1 MASPGGGV
9 VAAGHPLTAEAGAE
23 VLRAGGNAV
32 DAAVCAVL
40 TSFVAESPLTGFGA
54 GGFMMIHDRDRGQ
67 GGPGA
72 EGEEPPADV
81 LVDFFV
87 AAGGADGVERG
98 SELVPI
104 PVYFDETPQT
114 FNCGAASCGVPGNPA
129 GLEHVARRFGSLP
142 LAELAGPGVRLGRDG
157 VEVTAAQAYLFEVLE
172 PIITS
177 TPEVAALYAPEGRI
191 LREGDTFRYPDMS
204 DALERF
210 AAEGAD
216 PFYRGETARAVCERV
231 RERGGT
237 LGMDDMEA
245 YEPIER
251 EPVRAMFRGNKVLTN
266 PPPSSGGI
274 LIAYA
279 LGLLERLGERSGV
292 EEIVAVTE
300 AANAHREE
308 DFHEGL
314 HQDGFTERFLDPGL
328 LDRVAGRI
336 RGGDWVGGGGG
347 AGGPGDRLGS
357 TTHIAVLDGEGRC
370 ASVTCSNGTGSGV
383 LVPGTGVHVNNMLGE
398 EDLNPHGFHRIP
410 PGRRV
415 SSMMSPT
422 VALHDGEVVLGLGSA
437 GSNRIRS
444 AILETVVRALEE
456 GMDAGEAVRAGRLHF
471 EAGTVQSEPGVD
483 EAGLARLEERG
494 LPVVR
499 WKRQNLYFGG
509 AQAVARVPATGELS
523 GGGDPRRGGAVAHA

>member
-1 MASPGGGV
+1 MNNRGV
-9 VAAGHPLTAEAGAE
+9 VAAGHPLSAEAGAE

-40 TSFVAESPLTGFGA
+40 TSFVVESPLTGFGA
-54 GGFMMIHDRDRGQ
+54 GGFMLVHDREQ
-67 GGPGA
+67 
-72 EGEEPPADV
+72 DV

-98 SELVPI
+98 SELIPI

-142 LAELAGPGVRLGRDG
+142 LPELVAPGMRLGREG
-157 VEVTAAQAYLFEVLE
+157 VAVTTAQAYLFEVLA

-191 LREGDTFRYPDMS
+191 LAEGDTFRYPEMA

-210 AAEGAD
+210 AAEGAE
-216 PFYRGETARAVCERV
+216 PFYDGETARAVCEWV

-237 LGMDDMEA
+237 LGLDDMEA

-251 EPVRAMFRGNKVLTN
+251 RPVRAQFRGAEALTN

-314 HQDGFTERFLDPGL
+314 HREGFAEGFLDPAR
-328 LDRVAGRI
+328 LDEVAERI
-336 RGGDWVGGGGG
+336 RGGDWVGGRGG
-347 AGGPGDRLGS
+347 AGGPGDATDQLGS
-357 TTHIAVLDGEGRC
+357 TTHIAVLDANGMC

-415 SSMMSPT
+415 SSMMAPT
-422 VALHDGEVVLGLGSA
+422 VGLRDGEVMLGLGSG

-444 AILETVVRALEE
+444 AILETVIRVLEE
-456 GMDAGEAVRAGRLHF
+456 GMDADAAVRAGRLHY
-471 EAGTVQSEPGVD
+471 EAGTVQAEPGVD
-483 EAGLARLEERG
+483 DEGLQRLEVRG
-494 LPVVR
+494 IPVVR
-499 WKRQNLYFGG
+499 WRRRNLYFGG
-509 AQAVARVPATGELS
+509 AQAVARDPATGELS
-523 GGGDPRRGGAVAHA
+523 GGGDPRRGGAVVLA